1 MTEHSQI
8 GKTSEPRDLSAWL
21 KSEITLRLPRWALV
35 AGGVAAFALI
45 LVALD

>member
-1 MTEHSQI
+1 MTEES
-8 GKTSEPRDLSAWL
+8 LSDRTPQPQSFQDWL
-21 KSEITLRLPRWALV
+21 KSEVTLRLPRWALV

>member
-1 MTEHSQI
+1 M
-8 GKTSEPRDLSAWL
+8 SEQSLSERTPQPQSISDWL
-21 KSEITLRLPRWALV
+21 KSEVTLRLPRWALV